1 MDRTQ
6 LHALAHQ
13 SAQERQDLFAE
24 PYYID
29 PDGRNVMITALS
41 TAPNISHALSLG
53 GYNTGSDLTMRLTAD
68 CGAPIL
74 GSIILRGRDNRRY
87 RLKEIDSHPISRE
100 QVWTL
105 VAA

>member
-6 LHALAHQ
+6 LHALAFQ
-13 SAQERQDLFAE
+13 SAEERHYLFSE
-24 PYYID
+24 PFFID
-29 PDGRNVMITALS
+29 PDGQNVLITAV
-41 TAPNISHALSLG
+41 TDAPNISHSLELG

-100 QVWTL
+100 QVWKL